1 LENTIIKNTKQ
12 ASYFKNKAKK
22 NNWTFSM
29 ACFLFLGILF
39 LEKINN
45 ENIGIAI
52 VYILYKDIILKS
64 SLT

>member
-1 LENTIIKNTKQ
+1 
-12 ASYFKNKAKK
+12 
-22 NNWTFSM
+22 M